1 MEKNELKNVLSA
13 LEADNAAELNSHTG
27 KHRFP
32 KDFER
37 RAISVCRGTAAACR
51 SPRRPRRLP
60 LWAAVLIAV
69 LLCALVTS
77 CALAVYKYFTRYIPN
92 YGIVDMFSDVRM
104 SATEETIDIGDM
116 TIETVLYIRDG
127 DSGIVRLWTTGP
139 ALSGGWGD
147 AEWSGTPVFTLK
159 TDKGEYPVFAT
170 TASVGTDGGFYE
182 CEAQNVEAFER
193 ATLVGNG
200 AEKALTLHD
209 ISEKGYTVSAWAEY
223 DGITIKALPL
233 YANNRIIILCTE
245 GIADAKFV
253 SATLTVYDSLGN
265 TVKAGS
271 GSEES
276 GWYVLTVKKK
286 LPGEI
291 VKIEIDSLRVRC
303 APPENVSFEFS
314 VPKVDGEYAIDGTLI
329 DNDVFTENA
338 VSIRREGDIVYLTTK
353 IDAHKYEPLTDFYV
367 DYDSPGVRMED
378 WNTRET
384 DTVIYKLKIESG
396 TDKIVLIAREY
407 MYMIHDSQNKPL
419 GTIEIQKSR

>member
-1 MEKNELKNVLSA
+1 MEKNELKNVFST

-51 SPRRPRRLP
+51 SPRRHRRLP

-77 CALAVYKYFTRYIPN
+77 CAVAVYKYFTRYIPN

-104 SATEETIDIGDM
+104 FATEETIDIGDM

-170 TASVGTDGGFYE
+170 TASIGTDGGFYE

-245 GIADAKFV
+245 GIANAKYV

-265 TVKAGS
+265 AVKVGS
-271 GSEES
+271 GSEEN
-276 GWYVLTVKKK
+276 GWYVLTVKKSC
-286 LPGEI
+286 P
-291 VKIEIDSLRVRC
+291 
-303 APPENVSFEFS
+303 
-314 VPKVDGEYAIDGTLI
+314 
-329 DNDVFTENA
+329 
-338 VSIRREGDIVYLTTK
+338 
-353 IDAHKYEPLTDFYV
+353 
-367 DYDSPGVRMED
+367 
-378 WNTRET
+378 
-384 DTVIYKLKIESG
+384 
-396 TDKIVLIAREY
+396 AR
-407 MYMIHDSQNKPL
+407 L
-419 GTIEIQKSR
+419 

>member
-1 MEKNELKNVLSA
+1 MEQNELKNLLLA
-13 LEADNAAELNSHTG
+13 LEADNTAELNGHTAE
-27 KHRFP
+27 HRFS
-32 KDFER
+32 KSFER
-37 RAISVCRGTAAACR
+37 RAISTCRGTAAAFGAPCH
-51 SPRRPRRLP
+51 RRHLP
-60 LWAAVLIAV
+60 LWAAVLIAA
-69 LLCALVTS
+69 LLGALVTG
-77 CALAVYKYFTRYIPN
+77 CAVVVYRYFTRYIPN
-92 YGIVDMFSDVRM
+92 YGIVDTFSDVRM
-104 SATEETIDIGDM
+104 FATEEEFNVGDM
-116 TIETVLYIRDG
+116 KVETVLYIRNG
-127 DSGIVRLWTTGP
+127 DSGIVRLWASGP
-139 ALSGGWGD
+139 TLSGGWGD
-147 AEWSGTPVFTLK
+147 SKWMNSPIFTLK
-159 TDKGEYPVFAT
+159 TDKGEYPVLVT
-170 TASVGTDGGFYE
+170 TASTGADGGFYE

-193 ATLVGNG
+193 AILVRNG
-200 AEKALTLHD
+200 SEKALTLHD

-245 GIADAKFV
+245 GIANAKYV

-265 TVKAGS
+265 AVKVGS
-271 GSEES
+271 GSEEN
-276 GWYVLTVKKK
+276 GWYVLTVKEK

-378 WNTRET
+378 WNTRGI
-384 DTVIYKLKIESG
+384 DTVIYKLKIGSG
-396 TDKIVLIAREY
+396 TDKIVLTAQEY
-407 MYMIHDSQNKPL
+407 TYIIRDSQNKPL

>member
-1 MEKNELKNVLSA
+1 MN
-13 LEADNAAELNSHTG
+13 
-27 KHRFP
+27 
-32 KDFER
+32 
-37 RAISVCRGTAAACR
+37 RGAM
-51 SPRRPRRLP
+51 
-60 LWAAVLIAV
+60 I
-69 LLCALVTS
+69 
-77 CALAVYKYFTRYIPN
+77 YKYFTRYIPN

-104 SATEETIDIGDM
+104 LATEETIDIGDM
-116 TIETVLYIRDG
+116 KIETVLYIKDG
-127 DSGIVRLWTTGP
+127 DSGIVRLWATGP

-147 AEWSGTPVFTLK
+147 AEWSRTPVFTLK

-170 TASVGTDGGFYE
+170 TASVGSDGGFYE

-193 ATLVGNG
+193 ATLVRNG

-245 GIADAKFV
+245 GIANAKYV

-265 TVKAGS
+265 TVKVGS
-271 GSEES
+271 GSEEN
-276 GWYVLTVKKK
+276 GWYVLTVKEK

-303 APPENVSFEFS
+303 TPPGNVSFEFS
-314 VPKVDGEYAIDGTLI
+314 VPADDGEYALDGTLI

-338 VSIRREGDIVYLTTK
+338 VSIRREGDIMYLTTS
-353 IDAHKYEPLTDFYV
+353 IEAHKYEPLTDFYV

-378 WNTRET
+378 WNIRET

>member
-1 MEKNELKNVLSA
+1 MEKNKFKNVLST
-13 LEADNAAELNSHTG
+13 LEADNIAELNSHTG

-32 KDFER
+32 NDFEK
-37 RAISVCRGTAAACR
+37 RAISVCRGTAVVCR
-51 SPRRPRRLP
+51 SPRHHRRMP
-60 LWAAVLIAV
+60 LWAAVLIAA
-69 LLCALVTS
+69 LLCALVTG
-77 CALAVYKYFTRYIPN
+77 CAVAVYKYFTRYMPN

-104 SATEETIDIGDM
+104 FATEETIDIGDM
-116 TIETVLYIRDG
+116 TIETVLYIKDG
-127 DSGIVRLWTTGP
+127 DSGIVRLWATGP

-147 AEWSGTPVFTLK
+147 DGWSRTPIFTLM
-159 TDKGEYPVFAT
+159 TDKGEYPVFAA
-170 TASVGTDGGFYE
+170 TASIGADDGFYE

-193 ATLVGNG
+193 ATLVRNG

-245 GIADAKFV
+245 GIANAKYV
-253 SATLTVYDSLGN
+253 SATLTVCDSLGN
-265 TVKAGS
+265 TVKVGS
-271 GSEES
+271 GSEEN
-276 GWYVLTVKKK
+276 GWYVLTAKEK

-303 APPENVSFEFS
+303 TPPEDVSFEFS
-314 VPKVDGEYAIDGTLI
+314 VPMVDGEYALDGTLI
-329 DNDVFTENA
+329 DNNVFTEHA

-367 DYDSPGVRMED
+367 DYDLPGVRMED

-396 TDKIVLIAREY
+396 TDTIVLIPKEY
-407 MYMIHDSQNKPL
+407 MYMIHGGQNKPL
-419 GTIEIQKSR
+419 GTIKIQKSR